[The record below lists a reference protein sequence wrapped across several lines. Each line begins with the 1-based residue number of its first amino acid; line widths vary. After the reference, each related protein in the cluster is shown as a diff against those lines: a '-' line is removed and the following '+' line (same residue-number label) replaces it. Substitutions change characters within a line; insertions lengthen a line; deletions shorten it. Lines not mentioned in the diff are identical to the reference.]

1 MEKAEE
7 LGVPGVPKKGRGRK
21 RTRGGEE
28 KTEIAESS
36 AGSGT
41 EGVRKGQGF
50 REVKQ

>member
-1 MEKAEE
+1 MERAEE
-7 LGVPGVPKKGRGRK
+7 LAVPGVPKKGRGWK

-28 KTEIAESS
+28 KMEVAESS
-36 AGSGT
+36 AGFGI